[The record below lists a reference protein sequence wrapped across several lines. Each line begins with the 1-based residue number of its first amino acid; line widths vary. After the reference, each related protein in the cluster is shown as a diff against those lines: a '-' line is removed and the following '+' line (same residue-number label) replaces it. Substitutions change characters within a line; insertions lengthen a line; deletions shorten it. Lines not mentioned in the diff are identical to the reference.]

1 MPLWD
6 VWRIVSHLKWPASG
20 SQCNVRAIARIWV
33 EFGSGG
39 IEGDWHTDKNEVT
52 LNNCNIGYNVMQS
65 LIRKR
70 DDLPGWLD
78 NEEDLK
84 NV

>member
-1 MPLWD
+1 MPPWN
-6 VWRIVSHLKWPASG
+6 VRRIALHLKWPAGG
-20 SQCNVRAIARIWV
+20 SQGDVSVYLPRLV
-33 EFGSGG
+33 EFGSGS
-39 IEGDWHTDKNEVT
+39 IDGDWHADKNEVT

-65 LIRKR
+65 LIRTR